1 MTTFALVHGSG
12 DGGWHWQLVRR
23 ALEARG
29 HVAVAPDLPTDRD
42 DATWDDCVDVVARA
56 VGDAG
61 DVGDVVVVGHSA
73 GGFVAPLVADR
84 VDAQLQVYVAGMVPA
99 PGETAMEWF
108 GSCGWDVEVSDDPMV
123 SFYADVPEVLARAA
137 LAHEKHPAERLGGT
151 PWPLRALPSTPARY
165 VVTTHD
171 RFLGVTAQRNAA
183 ARLGI
188 THPDAIETGH
198 CPHLA
203 RPEELAELLAS
214 YPTTG

>member
-23 ALEARG
+23 TLEAHG
-29 HVAVAPDLPTDRD
+29 HDAVAPDLPTDRD
-42 DATWDDCVDVVARA
+42 GATWDDCVDVVAVA
-56 VGDAG
+56 VGDA
-61 DVGDVVVVGHSA
+61 DDVVVVGHSA
-73 GGFVAPLVADR
+73 GGFVAPLVAER
-84 VDAQLQVYVAGMVPA
+84 LGARLQVYVAGMVPA

-108 GSCGWDVEVSDDPMV
+108 GSCGWDVDVSPDPMV
-123 SFYADVPEVLARAA
+123 SFYADVPEALAKEA
-137 LAHEKHPAERLGGT
+137 LAHERPTAERLGGS
-151 PWPLRALPSTPARY
+151 PWPRAALPSIPARC
-165 VVTTHD
+165 VVTTRD

-203 RPEELAELLAS
+203 RPEELADLLAS